1 MAKKQLL
8 KILKNKPMCKIS
20 NTDLSIKRLDF
31 SLRGKMAV
39 FFSDGREVIVPLRMY
54 PDIKS
59 LSVKQRNQ
67 WMILD
72 DQFFTFEALSKVYS
86 MTDLLKVA

>member
-1 MAKKQLL
+1 
-8 KILKNKPMCKIS
+8 MCKMK
-20 NTDLSIKRLDF
+20 NTELSITKLDF
-31 SLRGKMAV
+31 SHRGKMIAS
-39 FFSDGREVIVPLRMY
+39 FSDGRVLIVPLALF

-72 DQFFTFEALSKVYS
+72 DQFFTFESLSRVYS
-86 MTDLLKVA
+86 MTDLLSVA